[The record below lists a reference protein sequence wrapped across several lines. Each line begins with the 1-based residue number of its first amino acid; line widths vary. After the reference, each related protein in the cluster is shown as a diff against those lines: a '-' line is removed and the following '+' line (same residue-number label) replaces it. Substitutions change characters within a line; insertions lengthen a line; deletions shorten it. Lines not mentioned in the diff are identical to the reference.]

1 MKQYLIFIVLVGSL
15 LSCQKE
21 ADQVDD
27 RKRLLT
33 SGVWHIVKAEEKEGT
48 EPWLD
53 VFPYWAACDQDN
65 TWKFQTDMSLEY
77 NESDLACSPGSAHQ
91 ILDIVV
97 WSLPAD
103 PSKLIV
109 DELEYVIE
117 KLDDTSL
124 IVVVSETYGG
134 VQSSRRVTFIH

>member
-1 MKQYLIFIVLVGSL
+1 MKQYLIVIVLVGSF

-21 ADQVDD
+21 ADQVDE

-33 SGVWHIVKAEEKEGT
+33 SGVWHIIKAEEKEGT
-48 EPWLD
+48 EPWVD

-65 TWKFQTDMSLEY
+65 TWQFNTDMSLEY
-77 NESDLACSPGSAHQ
+77 NEAVLACSPGSPHQ
-91 ILDIVV
+91 TLDIVV

-109 DELEYVIE
+109 DGLEYVIE